1 MEETSQQEKPESE
14 YIKPNE
20 EEQGGIRRRLRDRD
34 LLKKRKAEAEEK
46 DQWIFGVESQ
56 RKRSRAEDKSG
67 TKRRGRPRKAEPS
80 PQISVIQEEAAVTQE
95 APAVVVV
102 PEPAEVIPDQISAS
116 LTPLIAVETQSVSVL
131 HAPAAPV
138 SPAVPVVPDPVALA
152 APVTLAVSIVP
163 DPAPVFQSLPIFGPP
178 LTSPAPVSPALDLDP
193 VSVQASAPAPDADSV
208 LALSQDTVPPVA
220 PPSAPP
226 QVETLYKESQDKEVL
241 NQVLIEDLGPD
252 EEEDISTLQDKRA
265 DEDLSETLSTTINVP
280 EQNKCTLFQ
289 PCRPHHCHE
298 NIFQEINCNFSQIH
312 CSDIASVHNKSD
324 YVLTVCH
331 SLHLSIIFL
340 QCAVC

>member
-46 DQWIFGVESQ
+46 DQWIFGVESP

-80 PQISVIQEEAAVTQE
+80 PQISVVQEEAAVTQE

-116 LTPLIAVETQSVSVL
+116 LTPIIAVETQSVSVL
-131 HAPAAPV
+131 DAP
-138 SPAVPVVPDPVALA
+138 A
-152 APVTLAVSIVP
+152 APVTLAVPIVP

-178 LTSPAPVSPALDLDP
+178 LTSPAPVNPTVDVDP

-208 LALSQDTVPPVA
+208 PALSQDTVPPTA

-226 QVETLYKESQDKEVL
+226 QVETLCTESQGREALD
-241 NQVLIEDLGPD
+241 QVLIEDLGPD

-265 DEDLSETLSTTINVP
+265 DEDLSETLSTTIKVP
-280 EQNKCTLFQ
+280 EQNKMYSIPTLSS
-289 PCRPHHCHE
+289 PP
-298 NIFQEINCNFSQIH
+298 
-312 CSDIASVHNKSD
+312 
-324 YVLTVCH
+324 
-331 SLHLSIIFL
+331 LSREYL
-340 QCAVC
+340 PGN